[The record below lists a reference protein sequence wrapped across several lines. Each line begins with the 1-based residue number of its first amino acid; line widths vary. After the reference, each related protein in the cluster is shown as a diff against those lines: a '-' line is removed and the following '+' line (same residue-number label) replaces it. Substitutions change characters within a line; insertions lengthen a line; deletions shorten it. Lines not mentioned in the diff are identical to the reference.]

1 MKRKQR
7 GGFFSVFS
15 CSLFLSFRIN
25 VLLRIQQHTDDSS
38 WLSYRTFFLSSSTWS
53 GTCNLALEL
62 ETLSLV
68 CKLQPHPGL
77 SLPENLLQEKHS
89 ELSLGDKK
97 GKVNIDMQSSEV
109 QDSRND
115 ILTYYPILRENMTRL
130 WFKITLKLQLY
141 YSLCAYI
148 KYEKHLTYWSKKYLP
163 QSSTYYSYPLCFV
176 PLQI

>member
-1 MKRKQR
+1 MTPL
-7 GGFFSVFS
+7 GLVT
-15 CSLFLSFRIN
+15 SL
-25 VLLRIQQHTDDSS
+25 
-38 WLSYRTFFLSSSTWS
+38 FFLSSSIWS

-97 GKVNIDMQSSEV
+97 GKLNIDMQSSEV

-115 ILTYYPILRENMTRL
+115 ILIYCPILRDNLLLVQNNFEIIVIL
-130 WFKITLKLQLY
+130 
-141 YSLCAYI
+141 
-148 KYEKHLTYWSKKYLP
+148 
-163 QSSTYYSYPLCFV
+163 
-176 PLQI
+176 